1 MAQIDKR
8 KLAPKFPIE
17 NDPSKSKHKHRKIE
31 SKSAVAFESKK
42 RTAEKEMS
50 TIFIAVQCFQC
61 CTMQVAI
68 SFRLS
73 LFLFSFSV
81 SLSNWCNGGG
91 FDLGEAAE
99 EEWE

>member
-1 MAQIDKR
+1 
-8 KLAPKFPIE
+8 
-17 NDPSKSKHKHRKIE
+17 
-31 SKSAVAFESKK
+31 
-42 RTAEKEMS
+42 
-50 TIFIAVQCFQC
+50 
-61 CTMQVAI
+61 MQAAI